1 MRLHK
6 LETEQRVQRPLPEI
20 FDFFARPEN
29 LQRITPPWLSF
40 EIVGDPPA
48 EVTPGL
54 EIDYRLRVHGV
65 PTKWRSSIDVFVPD
79 REFIDRQLKGPY
91 SVWIHH
97 HQFEADGD
105 ATIIRDTVRYQIPF
119 SVVGAAAHLLFVRR
133 DLERIF
139 AFRHRSV
146 EEIFGS

>member
-6 LETEQRVQRPLPEI
+6 LETEQRVQRPLDEV
-20 FDFFARPEN
+20 FTFFSRPEN

-48 EVTPGL
+48 EVSAGL
-54 EIDYRLRVHGV
+54 EIEYRLRVHGF
-65 PTKWRSSIDVFVPD
+65 PTQWRSSIDAYEHD

-97 HQFEADGD
+97 HRFEPDGD

-119 SVVGAAAHLLFVRR
+119 GILGAAAHLLFVRR
-133 DLERIF
+133 DLRRIF
-139 AFRHRSV
+139 DYRHSAV
-146 EEIFGS
+146 EVILGD